1 MAADIVLYK
10 GSKKCLTY
18 SGTEVPDGLTVD
30 KAYWMLKNAWS
41 DADVSALIS
50 KDIDS
55 VEDAAE
61 GVISDNGAGDN
72 EAELMFYIAADDCD
86 DIEPGTYFCSVKAIL
101 SDSSAYVF
109 PDSFQTVQVYASG
122 IEAVT

>member
-41 DADVSALIS
+41 DADVSLPIF
-50 KDIDS
+50 DS

>member
-1 MAADIVLYK
+1 MAVDIVLYK

-41 DADVSALIS
+41 DAD
-50 KDIDS
+50 
-55 VEDAAE
+55 AAAM